1 MGIFRGAV
9 QGGRPV
15 SVREFGFRW
24 IDMIGTI
31 LLPVALVFVGIHAAV
46 RKVRNR

>member
-1 MGIFRGAV
+1 MFMGAV
-9 QGGRPV
+9 KGGRPV
-15 SVREFGFRW
+15 AVREFGFRW

-31 LLPVALVFVGIHAAV
+31 LLPVALVSVGVHAVV

>member
-1 MGIFRGAV
+1 MGMFMGTAK
-9 QGGRPV
+9 GGRPV
-15 SVREFGFRW
+15 SAREFGIRW

-31 LLPVALVFVGIHAAV
+31 LLPVALVFVGVHAVV